1 SVFGGN
7 DKPVELLDVESG
19 LWVAKA
25 ADRMHDPEVVD
36 HLDGAIS
43 ERADENVAAPSVQ
56 AEVIDTAKYTRQHDA
71 RAWDERHGAPSAEPA
86 RAHMRHAWKPTKN
99 APTRAAPMMTSEVA
113 RVGMAC
119 LVLVYSLPK
128 GFSRPPHP
136 PPSSTRFRQPP
147 QLRTGVSRSG
157 RIRSDTP

>member
-1 SVFGGN
+1 AQVVRIRAEIEDLQRRERAAVEEAELSVFGGN
-7 DKPVELLDVESG
+7 DEPVELLDVESG

-71 RAWDERHGAPSAEPA
+71 RAWDERHGAPGGHR
-86 RAHMRHAWKPTKN
+86 RASPRRHD
-99 APTRAAPMMTSEVA
+99 
-113 RVGMAC
+113 
-119 LVLVYSLPK
+119 
-128 GFSRPPHP
+128 SRLEADKECGHEGG
-136 PPSSTRFRQPP
+136 T
-147 QLRTGVSRSG
+147 
-157 RIRSDTP
+157 DDD